1 MSGYKSFIKNVGLLT
16 IANFGSKILVFLLV
30 PLYTNVLSTSDYGTY
45 DLVFNTVSILV
56 PLLTQNIIDGVLRF
70 ALDKD
75 VNKDKVIDIGL
86 KYFAISIFPV
96 ILILLLNIFF
106 EVLPQFIPIEPYFFV
121 IYVSQALS
129 GIVLYYVRG
138 LNRFKE
144 IAFSSVLCSALV
156 ILCNIF
162 FLIVFKLGLNGY
174 FLANVIGPFVQIGY
188 LFFILKGYRP
198 NFIHVDRVLER
209 QMLIYSRPLIANTV
223 AWWFNNVFDRYIVTF
238 FCGVAE
244 NGIYAVA
251 SKIPSILSVFQNIIG
266 QAWIVSATDE
276 FDPKDTNGFF
286 TKMYN
291 LYNSFMVL
299 LGSTIIAANLLLAK
313 IMYANEFY
321 IAWKYAP
328 FLTLSI
334 VFGAVSGYV
343 GGIMGAVKDS
353 AQFAKSTVIG
363 SFVNVILNL
372 ILVPY
377 IGAFGSALSTLLC
390 YIVIWALRMK
400 SLSKYITLHLSLF
413 RDCFSYLILFVQC
426 VLMLLLYSNYIGLY
440 ISEALCF
447 LSIIFLYNKEL
458 NLVLR
463 KIIAISRKENDVH

>member
-1 MSGYKSFIKNVGLLT
+1 MQRARHSMQYL
-16 IANFGSKILVFLLV
+16 
-30 PLYTNVLSTSDYGTY
+30 
-45 DLVFNTVSILV
+45 
-56 PLLTQNIIDGVLRF
+56 
-70 ALDKD
+70 
-75 VNKDKVIDIGL
+75 
-86 KYFAISIFPV
+86 
-96 ILILLLNIFF
+96 
-106 EVLPQFIPIEPYFFV
+106 
-121 IYVSQALS
+121 
-129 GIVLYYVRG
+129 
-138 LNRFKE
+138 
-144 IAFSSVLCSALV
+144 
-156 ILCNIF
+156 

-321 IAWKYAP
+321 VAWKYAP

-413 RDCFSYLILFVQC
+413 RDCFSYLILFVQY